1 MTPWTRPAAR
11 SAAGAAL
18 ALSLSLLL
26 AACGGQGEGSTD
38 GRTTSLAQARVDTPA
53 GGPTADGT
61 ARRQALAA
69 AHDAGPVRA
78 DELFNWAQGQFPAF
92 FPGQP
97 PSGDFD
103 VYRYRFYPETG
114 TYLGIDLERR
124 VWVLGPL
131 SGGQLLNVGTVEGF
145 ACEVKLADCRAP
157 SFTTLPQAA
166 TVAAGTVVNLSA
178 VVAGGPSLRY
188 QWSLG
193 GQPVAGATAASVS
206 VTASTAVAGQDIVLT
221 VANARGTVSS
231 PPVRI
236 SLAQPAAD
244 GRTVAQRQNC
254 LACHTV
260 DKRLVGPAFRD
271 IATRYAGRSDALALL
286 TQKVRKGGSGVW
298 GAIPMPA
305 NASISDADLAT
316 VLNWVLAGAP

>member
-1 MTPWTRPAAR
+1 MTRWTDAPARTLA
-11 SAAGAAL
+11 SL
-18 ALSLSLLL
+18 ALPLLL
-26 AACGGQGEGSTD
+26 TACGGQGETD
-38 GRTTSLAQARVDTPA
+38 TARTGLAQAVA
-53 GGPTADGT
+53 TATDG
-61 ARRQALAA
+61 APRRQALAA

-78 DELFNWAQGQFPAF
+78 DELFNWAQAQFPAF

-157 SFTTLPQAA
+157 SFSTLPQAA
-166 TVAAGTVVNLSA
+166 TVAAGTVVSLSA
-178 VVAGGPSLRY
+178 TVAGGPSLRY

-193 GQPVAGATAASVS
+193 GQAVPGETTARYNI
-206 VTASTAVAGQDIVLT
+206 TASTATAGQDIVLT

-236 SLAQPAAD
+236 SLSQPAAD

-254 LACHTV
+254 LACHSV
-260 DKRLVGPAFRD
+260 DRKLVGPSFRD
-271 IATRYAGRSDALALL
+271 IATRYAGRADAVAVL

-298 GAIPMPA
+298 GAVPMPP
-305 NASISDADLAT
+305 NTTIPDADLAT
-316 VLNWVLAGAP
+316 VLNWILAGAP